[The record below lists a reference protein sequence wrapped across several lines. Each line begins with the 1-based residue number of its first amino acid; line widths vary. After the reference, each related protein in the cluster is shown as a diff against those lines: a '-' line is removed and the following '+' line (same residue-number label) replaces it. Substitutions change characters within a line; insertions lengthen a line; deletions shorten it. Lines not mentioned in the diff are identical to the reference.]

1 MVCGFKGNQEAE
13 ERGGVPVC
21 PTPLLSAP
29 PTSPTPPPQSAAG
42 EQASLWGT
50 FQIQTKTLRDIGSGR
65 GPCVW
70 EGREKVEEGGPVWH
84 NGKGGRLFWDSLCGL
99 PSGFLSAY
107 PQRAVWFCAHALHSL
122 GSHTCSSSCQL
133 QPYLYTHISEAF
145 FFFDSKNPL
154 PFLGRQKDL
163 EN

>member
-145 FFFDSKNPL
+145 FFLTPRTHC
-154 PFLGRQKDL
+154 PF
-163 EN
+163 